1 MWVGR
6 IPLLSWPVC
15 ACSSSFPSF
24 PIMLDYKY
32 SVAKFTHPLVSVCT
46 PWWPK
51 TFWFPQLQGQTR
63 LSTYYIREVSITKY
77 IPSTQLDR
85 WYLLPQSI
93 FLIFWFWLCHACNS
107 NNFFETNYISWKKM
121 KYKKPSL
128 KSLKGCVILFGCRVA
143 TAWWLLLK
151 VTSYITCVHYLRVE
165 ILCWT

>member
-1 MWVGR
+1 MPRTYLVIYVKQDLTTISINLSKNKILKEILEIVSLFHLIQFPCLLGRNMLWVGR

-85 WYLLPQSI
+85 WFFIYLHAIQI
-93 FLIFWFWLCHACNS
+93 TFLKQITFL
-107 NNFFETNYISWKKM
+107 EKKWST
-121 KYKKPSL
+121 KDK
-128 KSLKGCVILFGCRVA
+128 
-143 TAWWLLLK
+143 AW
-151 VTSYITCVHYLRVE
+151 
-165 ILCWT
+165 